1 MMNILVTGGDGQ
13 LARCIKDIASKELN
27 FIYTDYLALDIT
39 CLSSLESFFKAHP
52 IAYCINCAAYTAV
65 DEAESHPEAAFNI
78 NETGA
83 KNLALVCK
91 KHDTILIHI
100 STDFVFDGTKSTP
113 YTELDSPNPLGVYG
127 ASKLQG
133 EKHIQSILS
142 KYFIIRTSWLYSE
155 HGHNFVKTMLRLF
168 QEKDLVKVVDDQIG
182 SPTYAGDLA
191 LFIHRIIALKST
203 HYGLYHFSNLGATT
217 WYGFAKAIQAL
228 SKSTTE
234 VVAVPTS
241 EFPTKALRPSYSVLD
256 TTNTQEVFGT
266 EIESWEKR
274 LSKAVSRCH

>member
-1 MMNILVTGGDGQ
+1 
-13 LARCIKDIASKELN
+13 
-27 FIYTDYLALDIT
+27 
-39 CLSSLESFFKAHP
+39 
-52 IAYCINCAAYTAV
+52 
-65 DEAESHPEAAFNI
+65 

-155 HGHNFVKTMLRLF
+155 HVHNFVKTILSIS
-168 QEKDLVKVVDDQIG
+168 QVIDLVRVVDDQIG
-182 SPTYAGDLA
+182 AVAYAGDLA
-191 LFIHRIIALKST
+191 LFIHIIIALKST
-203 HYGLYHFSNLGATT
+203 HYGLYHFSTLGATT
-217 WYGFAKAIQAL
+217 WYGFAKAIQSV
-228 SKSTTE
+228 SKSSTE

-256 TTNTQEVFGT
+256 TTHTQEVFGI
-266 EIESWEKR
+266 EIESWERR
-274 LSKAVSRCH
+274 LSKVISRCH

>member
-13 LARCIKDIASKELN
+13 LARCIKDIASNELN
-27 FIYTDYLALDIT
+27 FIYTDYLELDIT

-65 DEAESHPEAAFNI
+65 DEAESHPEVAFNI

-168 QEKDLVKVVDDQIG
+168 QERDLIKVVDDQIG

-217 WYGFAKAIQAL
+217 WYGFAKAIQSV

-241 EFPTKALRPSYSVLD
+241 EFPTKALRPNYSVLD
-256 TTNTQEVFGT
+256 TTNTQEVFGI
-266 EIESWEKR
+266 EIENWEKR
-274 LSKAVSRCH
+274 LSKVVSRCH

>member
-1 MMNILVTGGDGQ
+1 
-13 LARCIKDIASKELN
+13 
-27 FIYTDYLALDIT
+27 LDIT

-127 ASKLQG
+127 VSKLQG

-155 HGHNFVKTMLRLF
+155 HGKNFVKTMLRLF
-168 QEKDLVKVVDDQIG
+168 QERDLVKVVDDQIG

-217 WYGFAKAIQAL
+217 WYGFAKAIQEV

-234 VVAVPTS
+234 VVAISTS

-256 TTNTQEVFGT
+256 TTNTQEVFG
-266 EIESWEKR
+266 IENENWEKR
-274 LSKAVSRCH
+274 LSKVVSRCH

>member
-13 LARCIKDIASKELN
+13 LATCIKDIASKELN

-39 CLSSLESFFKAHP
+39 CLDSMDSFFKTHS

-65 DEAESHPEAAFNI
+65 DEAESHPEVAFNI

-168 QEKDLVKVVDDQIG
+168 QERDLIKVVDDQMG

-191 LFIHRIIALKST
+191 LFIHRIIALKSP

-241 EFPTKALRPSYSVLD
+241 EFPTKAIRPRYSVLD
-256 TTNTQEVFGT
+256 TTKTQEVFGI

-274 LSKAVSRCH
+274 LSKVVSRCH